1 MPPRKQLPDDKPL
14 HDRRTPLDNDV
25 DPDGMDSETEGEDD
39 LRDDADGVV
48 ERRSARQS
56 RTSGTHG
63 TAGAHTTSP
72 RKHR

>member
-1 MPPRKQLPDDKPL
+1 MPQRKPPAY
-14 HDRRTPLDNDV
+14 DRPPNERTPLDNDL

-63 TAGAHTTSP
+63 AGAHAASP
-72 RKHR
+72 RKHRS